1 MSVVAVFGIT
11 VASAATAVGA
21 YLYLRDGDTT
31 VAETPNDDPRNDG
44 EQNESDDGEY
54 FQTHRFRTVEH
65 DGEQLVVGEDEIEFS
80 DEVDEPDNG
89 IITDDNDDNPS
100 GKTDLTNVKGI
111 GETRAESFR
120 EEGFGTPD
128 DLYYATDENLCEV
141 NGIGDLTVSQI
152 RDDIGS
158 VDEDGYE

>member
-21 YLYLRDGDTT
+21 YLYLRGDGETT

-44 EQNESDDGEY
+44 EDDKEY
-54 FQTHRFRTVEH
+54 SITTDE
-65 DGEQLVVGEDEIEFS
+65 DGTKNLSITTEDVSVSHEI
-80 DEVDEPDNG
+80 DKPDNG
-89 IITDDNDDNPS
+89 IITEDNEVDDNPS
-100 GKTDLTNVKGI
+100 EKTDLENVKGI

>member
-11 VASAATAVGA
+11 VASIGAGVGA
-21 YLYLRDGDTT
+21 YLYLKGGGSDGENTVQGDYESEKHLKSLDEALSEEDDDGDVTGAT
-31 VAETPNDDPRNDG
+31 VVDD
-44 EQNESDDGEY
+44 ESVTEDDA
-54 FQTHRFRTVEH
+54 
-65 DGEQLVVGEDEIEFS
+65 
-80 DEVDEPDNG
+80 
-89 IITDDNDDNPS
+89 NPS
-100 GKTDLTNVKGI
+100 GKTDLENVKGI
-111 GETRAESFR
+111 GPTRAESFR

>member
-21 YLYLRDGDTT
+21 YLYLRGDGNTT
-31 VAETPNDDPRNDG
+31 VGEYEASRDDG
-44 EQNESDDGEY
+44 EENESDDGEY
-54 FQTHRFRTVEH
+54 FQTQRFQTVER
-65 DGEQLVVGEDEIEFS
+65 DDTQVVVGEDSIEMS
-80 DEVDEPDNG
+80 DEDDESDNRKE
-89 IITDDNDDNPS
+89 NEVNDNPS

-120 EEGFGTPD
+120 EEGFETPD

>member
-31 VAETPNDDPRNDG
+31 VAETPDEDPRDY
-44 EQNESDDGEY
+44 SVDKEY
-54 FQTHRFRTVEH
+54 FTTVDEDGTEH
-65 DGEQLVVGEDEIEFS
+65 VVTTNGEVIVFDG
-80 DEVDEPDNG
+80 VDEPDNG
-89 IITDDNDDNPS
+89 IITENNNVDDNPS